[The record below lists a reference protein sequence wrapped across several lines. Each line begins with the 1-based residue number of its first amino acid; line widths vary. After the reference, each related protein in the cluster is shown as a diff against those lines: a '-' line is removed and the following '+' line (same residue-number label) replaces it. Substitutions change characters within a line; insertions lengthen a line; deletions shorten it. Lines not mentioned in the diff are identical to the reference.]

1 MKNKIIL
8 VIKGLIIGI
17 GNIIPGVSGGTIA
30 ISLGIYERLIN
41 IIANF
46 RKNIKENILF
56 LLPIGVGILLGILI
70 MSNLILQC
78 LFNYPLP
85 TNVFFIGLI
94 LGGIPMLIKEIKD
107 SERTKFSL
115 FVLLV
120 IIGSLILL
128 GFLKQTTTIITFTK
142 MLFIDYIKLFIVG
155 IIGAG
160 TTIIP
165 GISGS
170 FVLIVMGYY
179 EPLLTVLTG
188 LFNFYNLGMSELLN
202 NIFVLIPFG
211 LGLVVGLVSLAKI
224 INYFFS
230 HYKVITYYA
239 IIGFIIGSI
248 FLILKPLLIIKTTL
262 PIIFLSIIA
271 GMIGFFM
278 TYYLMER

>member
-30 ISLGIYERLIN
+30 ISLGIYEKLIN

-78 LFNYPLP
+78 LSNYPLP

-107 SERTKFSL
+107 SKRKKSYL

-120 IIGSLILL
+120 IIGSLILF

-142 MLFIDYIKLFIVG
+142 MMFIDYVKLFIVG

-160 TTIIP
+160 TMIIP

-179 EPLLTVLTG
+179 EPLLTVLTE